1 MMISAKR
8 IMDAS
13 YKPNLIEE
21 YAGNPFIEALP
32 DVMSQVELIEQLTKI
47 PKIKEND
54 RLLPLEVKKHLL
66 ARILDFFVI
75 SNRHFDLQDKISVM
89 IRKGY
94 VNRNPLN
101 SGYEASVIKTYQ
113 TRQKGEVT
121 APVLFSE
128 HFVPLSSS
136 LIGTS
141 GVGKSTALT
150 RILSTYPQFIKHEEF
165 STIQIVW
172 LKLDCP
178 KDGSLVGLCKEFFRE
193 LDEKLGTRYFEKYAM
208 KRKTA
213 DDLLLDMQRVS
224 AIHALGL
231 LVIDEIQH
239 LDASKT
245 GGREAMFNFFV
256 NVENT
261 LGIPVLTVGTL
272 KAMKLFK
279 TDFRQAR
286 RAGQLGTMEWL
297 QHGKDSDDW
306 NYLLEEVWSYQLTY
320 RPTDLSDELK
330 EVVYEC
336 TQGITAVLTSLFML
350 VQQRVIE
357 LEHYQLEEQGPIE
370 ITPALI
376 RQVFDDSF
384 QMMRPMLEALRMN
397 DVDALAKY
405 DDIRPPMAIN
415 QTSALTVK
423 ESLEAQE
430 VSDELASDETRNI
443 SLLCELLGVSEE
455 IVKEVWVEFKT
466 ALPELNAGQI
476 SQRVM
481 SDKRLSLLKFT
492 NTPDEKDVV
501 SINGRSGKQCGGVTD
516 RTIAKRKGRKKS
528 GRCESGK
535 EVDPKQ
541 DFIEEAQQQGLFGMP
556 EILKE

>member
-1 MMISAKR
+1 MINAKR
-8 IMDAS
+8 IMTAS
-13 YKPNLIEE
+13 YKPSSVEE

-32 DVMSQVELIEQLTKI
+32 DVMSQEGLVELLTNI
-47 PKIKEND
+47 PKIRDND
-54 RLLPLEVKKHLL
+54 RLLPLEVKKHIL
-66 ARILDFFVI
+66 ARILDFFVL

-94 VNRNPLN
+94 VNRNPFN
-101 SGYEASVIKTYQ
+101 GGYEASVIKTYQ
-113 TRQKGEVT
+113 SRQKGEIT
-121 APVLFSE
+121 SPVLFSD

-150 RILSTYPQFIKHEEF
+150 RILSTYPQFISHEEVD
-165 STIQIVW
+165 TIQVVW

-193 LDEKLGTRYFEKYAM
+193 LDEKLGSRYFEKYAM

-224 AIHALGL
+224 AIHAIGL

-245 GGREAMFNFFV
+245 GGKEAMFNFFV

-261 LGIPVLTVGTL
+261 LGIPILTVGTL

-297 QHGKDSDDW
+297 QHEKDSEDW
-306 NYLLEEVWSYQLTY
+306 SYLLEEVWSFQLTHL
-320 RPTDLSDELK
+320 PTELTVELK
-330 EVVYEC
+330 EVIYEC

-350 VQQRVIE
+350 VQQRAIE
-357 LEHYQLEEQGPIE
+357 LEDYQLEEQGAIE

-405 DDIRPPMAIN
+405 DDIRPPMEIK
-415 QTSALTVK
+415 QSSALTIK
-423 ESLEAQE
+423 ETPEPRKE
-430 VSDELASDETRNI
+430 MNEELANDEVRHI
-443 SLLCELLGVSEE
+443 ALLCELLSVSEE
-455 IVKEVWVEFKT
+455 IVNVVWSEVKNT
-466 ALPELNAGQI
+466 HPELNGGQI

-481 SDKRLSLLKFT
+481 LDERLSLLKH
-492 NTPDEKDVV
+492 PCSSSKEQGHSPK
-501 SINGRSGKQCGGVTD
+501 KVTKTSN
-516 RTIAKRKGRKKS
+516 RTASKETARKKS
-528 GRCESGK
+528 YRPQSSK
-535 EVDPKQ
+535 EGDSKQ
-541 DFIEEAQQQGLFGMP
+541 DFIEQAEQRGLFGMP
-556 EILKE
+556 EILEE